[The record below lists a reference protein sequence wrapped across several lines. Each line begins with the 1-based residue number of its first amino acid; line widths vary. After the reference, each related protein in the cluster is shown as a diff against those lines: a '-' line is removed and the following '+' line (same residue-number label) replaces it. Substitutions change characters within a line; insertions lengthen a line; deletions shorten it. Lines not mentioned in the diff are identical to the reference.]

1 MCVTFELRFPT
12 NQQVSSFF
20 SVCVC
25 LLCVLENSFTFRL
38 KCRKCHYN
46 SSLFLSGRIS
56 FFFSFQMSF
65 FLFLCSPLLNYFWEY
80 ASDFFT
86 RGLLLIMNESVCTF
100 PFLNLDILVQCTPN
114 ILRFLSEDFYLLIQI
129 DTQFL
134 NECRKLISLLE
145 WQYKFNLQ
153 KQSSKK

>member
-1 MCVTFELRFPT
+1 MVKRYPTMTSSLSRPLKKNVCHLTFELRFPT
-12 NQQVSSFF
+12 NQQVSSLFI

-56 FFFSFQMSF
+56 FSFFFLILDEF
-65 FLFLCSPLLNYFWEY
+65 FLFLCSPLLNYFWGY

-86 RGLLLIMNESVCTF
+86 RGLLLIMYELVCTF
-100 PFLNLDILVQCTPN
+100 PF
-114 ILRFLSEDFYLLIQI
+114 S
-129 DTQFL
+129 
-134 NECRKLISLLE
+134 
-145 WQYKFNLQ
+145 
-153 KQSSKK
+153 

>member
-56 FFFSFQMSF
+56 FSLFSHFRGVFCFCVPLYSITFGDMRQISSQEAYCLLWMS
-65 FLFLCSPLLNYFWEY
+65 LFVHF
-80 ASDFFT
+80 
-86 RGLLLIMNESVCTF
+86 R
-100 PFLNLDILVQCTPN
+100 FLNSDILLYNVLQRFSDIIIYKISIYWY
-114 ILRFLSEDFYLLIQI
+114 ILKRTSVVILWI
-129 DTQFL
+129 
-134 NECRKLISLLE
+134 R
-145 WQYKFNLQ
+145 
-153 KQSSKK
+153 

>member
-56 FFFSFQMSF
+56 FSFFFLILDEF

-86 RGLLLIMNESVCTF
+86 RGLLLIMNELVCTF
-100 PFLNLDILVQCTPN
+100 PFLNLDILLYDVCTSN
-114 ILRFLSEDFYLLIQI
+114 ILRFLLEYFYLLIQ
-129 DTQFL
+129 
-134 NECRKLISLLE
+134 
-145 WQYKFNLQ
+145 
-153 KQSSKK
+153 